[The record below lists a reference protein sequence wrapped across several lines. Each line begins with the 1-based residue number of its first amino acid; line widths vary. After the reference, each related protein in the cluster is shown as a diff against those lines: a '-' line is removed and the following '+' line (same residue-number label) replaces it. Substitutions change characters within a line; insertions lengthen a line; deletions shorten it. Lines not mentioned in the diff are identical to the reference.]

1 MVGQIEPLWSGILSA
16 KVQRKEVRR
25 FSNHVVEQTELW
37 TFMFVLFKDPGS
49 VQVNYS
55 ALIKAKKR
63 EAVGEV

>member
-1 MVGQIEPLWSGILSA
+1 MVGQIEQLWSGILSA

-37 TFMFVLFKDPGS
+37 TFMFVLFKVPGS